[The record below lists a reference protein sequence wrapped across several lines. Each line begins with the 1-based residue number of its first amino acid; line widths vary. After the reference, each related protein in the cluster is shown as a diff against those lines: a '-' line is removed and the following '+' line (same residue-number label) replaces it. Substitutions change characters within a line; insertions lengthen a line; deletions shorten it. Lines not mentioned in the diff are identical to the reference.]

1 MGYSLA
7 KIANELNISKT
18 TVSFVLNG
26 KGDEKRVSREMQ
38 ENILNF
44 CREVNY
50 TVNIHAKRMN
60 SKRSNT
66 IGILLYPGKERNLPN
81 PLSDENTANILGG
94 IMNAAQKCNYR
105 FLVDV
110 VAPESSADKIAATF
124 KSKEIDGLIYY
135 GFNMPDAWLK
145 KFKKEK
151 YNIVG
156 IGIDPALGIPSV
168 NIDNYNASFKLTERL
183 LQKGYKSFR
192 YLHGTGR
199 SYQGNERYKGFKAA
213 LKKTGIEYKDNAND
227 YAHFRMEF
235 AEEWTKKELKNK
247 SLKERVIFCEND
259 NMAIGILK
267 ELKKNGIKIPEDKAV
282 AGADNTSLAQYAGL
296 TTYRSLTIDQGS
308 KAFELLFDII
318 KGTKKEKRN
327 VILKTELL
335 MRDTA

>member
-7 KIANELNISKT
+7 KIADELNISKT

-26 KGDEKRVSREMQ
+26 KGDEKRVSRDMQ

-44 CREVNY
+44 CQKVNY

-60 SKRSNT
+60 SERSNT

-94 IMNAAQKCNYR
+94 IMNAAKKHNYR

-110 VAPESSADKIAATF
+110 VDPESSADKITASF

-135 GFNMPDAWLK
+135 GFNMPEAWLK

-151 YNIVG
+151 YNMVG

-168 NIDNYNASFKLTERL
+168 NTDNYNASFQLTETL
-183 LQKGYKSFR
+183 LEKGYKSFR

-199 SYQGNERYKGFKAA
+199 SYQGNERYRGFKDA
-213 LKKTGIEYKDNAND
+213 LQKAGIEYKDNEND
-227 YAHFRMEF
+227 YAHFRTEF
-235 AEEWTKKELKNK
+235 AEEWARKELENK
-247 SLKERVIFCEND
+247 SLMERVIFCEND
-259 NMAIGILK
+259 NMAIGVLT
-267 ELKKNGIKIPEDKAV
+267 ELKKNGIKVPEEKAV
-282 AGADNTSLAQYAGL
+282 VGADNTSIAQYAGL
-296 TTYRSLTIDQGS
+296 TTYRSLTIDQGA

-318 KGTKKEKRN
+318 KGTKKENRDI
-327 VILKTELL
+327 VLKTELQI
-335 MRDTA
+335 RDSA